1 MEGPIAEVNLQEMEV
16 EWNGAIAFID
26 RDGVLNYGSP
36 NYINSPEEL
45 RIIKGSKEAI
55 MALRSLGYRIVIVTN
70 QSAIMRGKW
79 GEDTIKSIHSKLQK
93 EVGNFDV
100 LMTCPHRNRDRCNCR
115 KPKPGMLNHASQII
129 RGECHSEVNWWGPKP
144 KPIHPLDLMVGD
156 RDSDMGAGWAVGARL
171 FQVEEDVG
179 ITSVIERIIQDDAG
193 DDFNP
198 VE

>member
-55 MALRSLGYRIVIVTN
+55 IALRSLGYRIVIVTN

-93 EVGNFDV
+93 ELGIFDV

-129 RGECHSEVNWWGPKP
+129 RGECHSEVNWWGAKP

-156 RDSDMGAGWAVGARL
+156 RNSDMGAGWAVGARL

-193 DDFNP
+193 DEFNP

>member
-55 MALRSLGYRIVIVTN
+55 IALRSLGYRIVIVTN

-129 RGECHSEVNWWGPKP
+129 RGECHSEVNWWGAKP

-156 RDSDMGAGWAVGARL
+156 RNSDMGAGWAVGARL
-171 FQVEEDVG
+171 FQVEEDAG

-193 DDFNP
+193 DEFNP

>member
-55 MALRSLGYRIVIVTN
+55 IALRSSGYRIVIVTN

-79 GEDTIKSIHSKLQK
+79 GGDTIKSIHSKLQK

-156 RDSDMGAGWAVGARL
+156 RNSDMGAGWAVGARL

-193 DDFNP
+193 DQFNP

>member
-36 NYINSPEEL
+36 NYINSTDEL

-55 MALRSLGYRIVIVTN
+55 IALRSLGYRIVIVTN

-193 DDFNP
+193 DEFNP